1 MTSNGVP
8 TPQQRQHLEDSQD
21 HDILVALG
29 VDMIWMKKQFSNH
42 LAHHTKYEVALIVAI
57 VLMVIKDLVIN

>member
-1 MTSNGVP
+1 MTSRGVP
-8 TPQQRQHLEDSQD
+8 TPQQRQDLEDSKD

-29 VDMIWMKKQFSNH
+29 VDMIWVKKQFSNH

-57 VLMVIKDLVIN
+57 ALMVIKDLIVN